1 MRRRDFTIGL
11 LLAVATQSGR
21 VQGPSKQHRIAIVI
35 TAGPVAGI
43 NDPASRPWQAFWEEP
58 HRRHGSQ
65 RRG

>member
-1 MRRRDFTIGL
+1 MKRRDFTIGL
-11 LLAVATQSGR
+11 LLAGASRMAPAQE
-21 VQGPSKQHRIAIVI
+21 PAKQHRIAIVI

-43 NDPASRPWQAFWEEP
+43 NDAASRPWQAFWEEP